1 MSLSWIYDIHNKIMK
16 RRKIMFTDRFREV
29 ISKEGLVAIVSC
41 SDGEAHVVN
50 TWNSY
55 LVTPDDKRL
64 FIPAWKM
71 RKTEKKTLKN
81 NKVLLTVGTKEVN
94 GRMGPGT
101 GYLLEGTARFISSGP
116 EFDMMK
122 SKFSFLTRVLE
133 VTVTSMVQTL

>member
-1 MSLSWIYDIHNKIMK
+1 MK
-16 RRKIMFTDRFREV
+16 RRKSMFTDRFREV
-29 ISKEGLVAIVSC
+29 ISKEGIVAIVSC

-55 LVTPDDKRL
+55 LVTPDDERL

-81 NKVLLTVGTKEVN
+81 SKVLLTIGTKDVE

-101 GYLLEGTARFISSGP
+101 GYLLEGTARFINSGS

-122 SKFSFLTRVLE
+122 DKFSFLTRVLE
-133 VTVTSMVQTL
+133 ITVTSMKQTL

>member
-1 MSLSWIYDIHNKIMK
+1 
-16 RRKIMFTDRFREV
+16 MFDDRFREV
-29 ISKEGLVAIVSC
+29 ISKEAIVSIVSC

-55 LVTPDDKRL
+55 LVIPDDGRL

-71 RKTEKKTLKN
+71 RKTEGKTLKH
-81 NKVLLTVGTKEVN
+81 NKVLLTIGTKEVE

-101 GYLLEGTARFISSGP
+101 GYLLEGTARFIKSGS

-133 VTVTSMVQTL
+133 VTVTSIIQTL

>member
-1 MSLSWIYDIHNKIMK
+1 
-16 RRKIMFTDRFREV
+16 MFDDRFREV
-29 ISKEGLVAIVSC
+29 ISKEGIVAIVSYA
-41 SDGEAHVVN
+41 DGDAHVVN

-55 LVTPDDKRL
+55 LVTPDDERL

-81 NKVLLTVGTKEVN
+81 KKVLLTIGTKEVE

-101 GYLLEGTARFISSGP
+101 GYLLEGTAKFISSGP

-122 SKFSFLTRVLE
+122 DKFSFLTRVLE
-133 VTVTSMVQTL
+133 VTVTSMKQTL

>member
-1 MSLSWIYDIHNKIMK
+1 MK
-16 RRKIMFTDRFREV
+16 RRINMFDDRFREV
-29 ISKEGLVAIVSC
+29 ISKEAIVSIVSC

-55 LVTPDDKRL
+55 LVIPDDGRL

-71 RKTEKKTLKN
+71 RKTEGKTLKN
-81 NKVLLTVGTKEVN
+81 NKVLLTIGTKEMD

-101 GYLLEGTARFISSGP
+101 GYLLEGTARFIKSGS

-133 VTVTSMVQTL
+133 VTVTSIIQTL

>member
-1 MSLSWIYDIHNKIMK
+1 MK
-16 RRKIMFTDRFREV
+16 RRINMFDDRFREV
-29 ISKEGLVAIVSC
+29 ISKEGIVSIVSC

-55 LVTPDDKRL
+55 LVIPDDGRL

-71 RKTEKKTLKN
+71 RKTEGKTLKN
-81 NKVLLTVGTKEVN
+81 NKVLLTIGTKEVN

-101 GYLLEGTARFISSGP
+101 GYLLEGTARFIKSGS

-133 VTVTSMVQTL
+133 VTVTSIIQTL

>member
-1 MSLSWIYDIHNKIMK
+1 MK
-16 RRKIMFTDRFREV
+16 RRITMFDDRFREI
-29 ISKEGLVAIVSC
+29 ISKEAIVSIVSC

-55 LVTPDDKRL
+55 LVIPDDGRL

-71 RKTEKKTLKN
+71 RKTEGKTLKN
-81 NKVLLTVGTKEVN
+81 NKVLLTIGTKEMD

-101 GYLLEGTARFISSGP
+101 GYLLEGTARFIKSGS

-133 VTVTSMVQTL
+133 VTVTSIIQTL